1 MVSWNQAGPED
12 NFKCCLVSPS
22 MYQSYYSEKADKTPS
37 FMTGSSDGKESAYNA
52 GDLGSIP
59 GSGRSPGE
67 GNGKPVQYSQ
77 LGNPLDRGVW
87 WSIVRRVTE
96 LDTTDTN

>member
-12 NFKCCLVSPS
+12 NFKCRLVSPS
-22 MYQSYYSEKADKTPS
+22 MYQSYYSEKADKNPS
-37 FMTGSSDGKESAYNA
+37 FMIGGSDGEESACNA
-52 GDLGSIP
+52 GDVGSIP

-67 GNGKPVQYSQ
+67 GNGNPVQYSH
-77 LGNPLDRGVW
+77 LGNPLERGVW

-96 LDTTDTN
+96 LDTTE